1 MDWNSAQRAVGL
13 GFGLGE
19 DYVFDAEKAGGMLVG
34 ADHHG
39 LFVMLVVDLGAKGTL
54 EIDFVVDETRWVAE
68 TVNH

>member
-1 MDWNSAQRAVGL
+1 
-13 GFGLGE
+13 
-19 DYVFDAEKAGGMLVG
+19 VFDAEKAGGMLVG